1 MSRQT
6 LIVSFSMAVA
16 VLTMLVAGF
25 LVVAQSRPRPSPEL
39 LTSIQYLDGRLD
51 DLEERLASGLR
62 ELDRRPFFPQDDLR
76 ALSGDGSPNP
86 GADLEDTGYPPADG
100 GEDDGE
106 TVSAI
111 DGILTRLRDFETRL
125 RGLEEDPVERGY
137 SYLASENFEL
147 RRQGL
152 FTLERVAK
160 YDPQALAAIRD
171 TLQDADPRVRAAALD
186 TLADLDDKEAV
197 PWIAP
202 LLADGEASVRRET
215 IETLGRL
222 GGEQA
227 GGEIARLLADEDA
240 SVRSRAADT
249 LGRLKYG
256 DAAPGLLQ
264 ALQDPNDEVR
274 GQAIASLG
282 EVGAKEAIPA
292 LRELYNG
299 DAGRNRFRVIHALK
313 NLGDNQP
320 YQQEFNR
327 MAKTA
332 LEDPN
337 EDSRRNA
344 LRTLSWFAR
353 DDAKKVAQAI
363 VDNPEASER
372 IRREAQRVLGG
383 DRGGRGR

>member
-1 MSRQT
+1 M
-6 LIVSFSMAVA
+6 
-16 VLTMLVAGF
+16 
-25 LVVAQSRPRPSPEL
+25 
-39 LTSIQYLDGRLD
+39 
-51 DLEERLASGLR
+51 
-62 ELDRRPFFPQDDLR
+62 
-76 ALSGDGSPNP
+76 
-86 GADLEDTGYPPADG
+86 
-100 GEDDGE
+100 GE
-106 TVSAI
+106 TAYPQGDEAEGDEEAASAI

-171 TLQDADPRVRAAALD
+171 TLQDPDPRVRSAALD
-186 TLADLDDKEAV
+186 TLADLEDKESV
-197 PWIAP
+197 PWVAP
-202 LLADGEASVRRET
+202 LLADAEASVRRET

-222 GGEQA
+222 GGQQA
-227 GGEIARLLADEDA
+227 GGEISRLLADEDA
-240 SVRSRAADT
+240 SVRSRAADV
-249 LGRLKYG
+249 LGRMKYG
-256 DAAPGLLQ
+256 DAAAGLMQ
-264 ALQDPNDEVR
+264 VLQDPNEEVR

-292 LRELYNG
+292 LRQLYNG
-299 DAGRNRFRVIHALK
+299 DPGRNRFRVVHALK
-313 NLGDNQP
+313 SLGDNQP

-337 EDSRRNA
+337 EDARRNA

-363 VDNPEASER
+363 VEDAEASER
-372 IRREAQRVLGG
+372 IRREAQRIVGG
-383 DRGGRGR
+383 DDRERRGR